1 MLSRFPKPPGDRP
14 RPAVHYPRSY
24 EQLASNGFDPNA
36 EFLYA
41 LELLP
46 QLDE

>member
-1 MLSRFPKPPGDRP
+1 L
-14 RPAVHYPRSY
+14 AY
-24 EQLASNGFDPNA
+24 ERLAFYGFDPNA

-46 QLDE
+46 QLGE